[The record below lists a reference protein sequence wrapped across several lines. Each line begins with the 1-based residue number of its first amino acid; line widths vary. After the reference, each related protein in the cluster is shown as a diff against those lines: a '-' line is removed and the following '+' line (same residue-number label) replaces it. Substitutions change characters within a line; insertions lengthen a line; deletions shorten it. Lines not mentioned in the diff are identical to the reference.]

1 MERSRKRKRP
11 MQGYGKMDQAR
22 SRWGGGERLLTCGAG
37 LEFMERRKLGK
48 GSLS

>member
-22 SRWGGGERLLTCGAG
+22 SRWGGGKAVNLRCWIEFYREKGAW
-37 LEFMERRKLGK
+37 
-48 GSLS
+48 